1 MPSIRPSSDL
11 RNNYNEISDFCN
23 RYNEPV
29 FITKNGTGDLVVLS
43 NEAYER
49 LCGQAELH
57 KLLDAGIA
65 QMKANKHRPASEV
78 FEKLEKDIL
87 SLETMPF
94 RFALLEENPYKSMGV
109 RCLAIENYTA
119 FYIPD
124 KNTKTVH
131 ILRVLYNR
139 RDWQAIL

>member
-1 MPSIRPSSDL
+1 MK
-11 RNNYNEISDFCN
+11 YNI
-23 RYNEPV
+23 
-29 FITKNGTGDLVVLS
+29 
-43 NEAYER
+43 
-49 LCGQAELH
+49 
-57 KLLDAGIA
+57 
-65 QMKANKHRPASEV
+65 V
-78 FEKLEKDIL
+78 FEELAENDLTDIFEYICNKLHEPEIAGRIYRSLKKDIL

-131 ILRVLYNR
+131 ILRVLYNW